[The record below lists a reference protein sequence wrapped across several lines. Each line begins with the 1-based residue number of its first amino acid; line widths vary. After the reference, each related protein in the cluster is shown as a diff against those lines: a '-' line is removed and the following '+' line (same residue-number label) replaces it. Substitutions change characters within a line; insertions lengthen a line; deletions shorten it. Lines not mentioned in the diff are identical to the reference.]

1 MPNARYLRYLTYNL
15 KTFLLDLEC
24 TQGVKLKNDVGLPQ
38 INQFEINPWH
48 QRAED
53 LEWHH
58 KYNVQPEAWAPFAEG
73 RHDLFT
79 NPVLSEIG
87 HKYGKSVGQVVLRW
101 LMQRGVVALA
111 KSTRLERMAEN
122 LNIFD
127 FALTD
132 DDIMKIAELDMKE
145 SAFFNHHDPQMVE
158 WFMSRIENIQPGIKR
173 W

>member
-1 MPNARYLRYLTYNL
+1 MTLVSYKLT
-15 KTFLLDLEC
+15 
-24 TQGVKLKNDVGLPQ
+24 KLKSTW
-38 INQFEINPWH
+38 NQ
-48 QRAED
+48 RVAD
-53 LEWHH
+53 LEWHK
-58 KYNVQPEAWAPFAEG
+58 KYNVQAEAWAPFAEG

-145 SAFFNHHDPQMVE
+145 SAFFSTITIH
-158 WFMSRIENIQPGIKR
+158 R
-173 W
+173 WWSGS

>member
-1 MPNARYLRYLTYNL
+1 M
-15 KTFLLDLEC
+15 
-24 TQGVKLKNDVGLPQ
+24 
-38 INQFEINPWH
+38 
-48 QRAED
+48 
-53 LEWHH
+53 
-58 KYNVQPEAWAPFAEG
+58 
-73 RHDLFT
+73 

-145 SAFFNHHDPQMVE
+145 SAFFDHHDPQMVE

>member
-1 MPNARYLRYLTYNL
+1 
-15 KTFLLDLEC
+15 
-24 TQGVKLKNDVGLPQ
+24 
-38 INQFEINPWH
+38 
-48 QRAED
+48 
-53 LEWHH
+53 
-58 KYNVQPEAWAPFAEG
+58 
-73 RHDLFT
+73 
-79 NPVLSEIG
+79 
-87 HKYGKSVGQVVLRW
+87 
-101 LMQRGVVALA
+101 MQRGVVALA

-145 SAFFNHHDPQMVE
+145 SAFFDHHDPQMVE